1 MNICTWRNPTIAV
14 YNTQDTGISLS
25 KSNFV
30 ASAESCD
37 DDMQYH
43 ANIQLLRRF
52 QGLGNDKEQSQKSES
67 LILAAMFEGDKGNP
81 KEISPQD

>member
-1 MNICTWRNPTIAV
+1 MTICTWRNPTIAV

-25 KSNFV
+25 KSDVV

-52 QGLGNDKEQSQKSES
+52 QGLGNDKEQ
-67 LILAAMFEGDKGNP
+67 
-81 KEISPQD
+81 